1 MIIKKESCFKKA
13 IILILILSLV
23 VSVVFCIMIFKEKS
37 KIDMFDPSNCK
48 ENNNIQVTIES
59 IQDSD
64 FFIISGYAYV
74 KGKKI
79 KTVDGYV
86 VLYNTETKEYYKLP
100 TQLVSRPDLTESIN
114 DGVDYSNSGFIARVS
129 KSKLDFN
136 NSQFEICYYY
146 NHDDYNALAYTDNYM
161 GTTLEGQND

>member
-1 MIIKKESCFKKA
+1 MIIGKENHFKKA
-13 IILILILSLV
+13 IMLFLAFSLIILVI
-23 VSVVFCIMIFKEKS
+23 FCVLIFKEKS
-37 KIDMFDPSNCK
+37 KIVTFNPTDCEKNK
-48 ENNNIQVTIES
+48 NIQVKIES

-74 KGKKI
+74 EGEKI
-79 KTVDGYV
+79 DIVDGSV
-86 VLYNTETKEYYKLP
+86 VLYQMNTDKYYKLP

-136 NSQFEICYYY
+136 NLGYEICYYY
-146 NHDDYNALAYTDNYM
+146 NHDSYNAFVHSGNYM
-161 GTTLEGQND
+161 GNVSEDKNE